1 MAKSSSIPTTR
12 RSLMAGGTAAAVVP
26 IAVIGSAAAG
36 DDAELLEL
44 GRRWEAI
51 YREVCAF
58 RPTADAIERVRG
70 R

>member
-1 MAKSSSIPTTR
+1 MV
-12 RSLMAGGTAAAVVP
+12 AGGIAAAVVP